1 MFAKKV
7 FSKIKDYLSFPANKK
22 TCKIYNRP
30 LYIEFIGI
38 SGVGKST
45 IFNELSKYE
54 ENYCTLF
61 NFIKQNRNI
70 IIDNLI
76 DKDSIYENLAK
87 KQWNIIQNKDVLN
100 SDKFRIAHWNYKT
113 LIEDAKVVKY
123 NKNHLII
130 SDEAILHNFQEA
142 FLEIKEENPKAFK
155 DFLKNRAIVH
165 CFSSKEKILAQ
176 IQQREDETGRIVSHH
191 RGKSMEE
198 LADLVENE
206 LKEKEKFVEILRLY
220 NLPILEIDTQN
231 TIEHNLKEIKN
242 FINQLI

>member
-1 MFAKKV
+1 
-7 FSKIKDYLSFPANKK
+7 
-22 TCKIYNRP
+22 
-30 LYIEFIGI
+30 
-38 SGVGKST
+38 
-45 IFNELSKYE
+45 
-54 ENYCTLF
+54 
-61 NFIKQNRNI
+61 
-70 IIDNLI
+70 LI

-220 NLPILEIDTQN
+220 NLPILEINTQN